1 MELYLNNIEITKKE
15 YIWSCQNY
23 LTAFLLN
30 KFKPFNMPHLE
41 KGNPKLINAWAFY
54 DWANSVYSLVIG
66 TAVFPI
72 YFESITSKNN
82 GMVHF
87 LGTDFHNSSLLS
99 YSLSI
104 SFFIVAFLSPI
115 LSGIA
120 DYTGNKKRFMQF
132 FCYLGSFSV
141 MSLFFFKGEETLWI
155 GVVFTILAS
164 IGFWGSIVFYNSYL
178 PEIAEPKDHDRVSA
192 KGFMFGYTGSV
203 ILLSFNLLMVMKPE
217 LFGITD
223 SSLPARISFLMVGIW
238 WIGFAQVTFYYLTS
252 NIFEKKPEKDYIF
265 KGIKE
270 LGIILI
276 GLQKQSQLKQYLIAF
291 FLYST
296 GVQTIILLAGIY
308 GKKELGIDTGK
319 LITTILLIQIVAI
332 FGAYVFARISEKIGN
347 IKTLKLTI
355 AIWGLICFGA
365 YLLDKNNPYIDLQFY
380 TLGALIGM
388 VLGAIQ
394 SLSRSTY
401 SKLLPDTEDHTTY
414 FSFFDVTE
422 KIAIV
427 VGTFIFGI
435 VGAVTNSMRNS
446 IFILAIFFLLGYI
459 VLSFMKKI
467 EVKETNE

>member
-1 MELYLNNIEITKKE
+1 MSN
-15 YIWSCQNY
+15 
-23 LTAFLLN
+23 
-30 KFKPFNMPHLE
+30 LE

-54 DWANSVYSLVIG
+54 DWANSVYSLVIA

-72 YFESITSKNN
+72 YYESITSKND
-82 GMVHF
+82 GIVSF
-87 LGTDFHNSSLLS
+87 LGIDFHNSTLLS
-99 YSLSI
+99 YSLSL
-104 SFFIVAFLSPI
+104 SFLIVAILSPI

-141 MSLFFFKGEETLWI
+141 MSLFFFKGTETIWI
-155 GVVFTILAS
+155 GIVFSMLAS

-178 PEIAEPKDHDRVSA
+178 PEIAPVEQHDRVSA

-203 ILLSFNLLMVMKPE
+203 LLLAFNLLMIMKPE
-217 LFGITD
+217 LFGIVDET
-223 SSLPARISFLMVGIW
+223 LPARISFLMVGIW
-238 WIGFAQVTFYYLTS
+238 WIGFAQVTFYYLPS
-252 NIFEKKPEKDYIF
+252 NVYHKKPEKDYIF

-270 LGIILI
+270 LKEVLKS
-276 GLQKQSQLKQYLIAF
+276 LKKHSSLKQFLIAF

-308 GKKELGIDTGK
+308 GKQELGIDTNK
-319 LITTILLIQIVAI
+319 LIITILLIQIVAI
-332 FGAYVFARISEKIGN
+332 FGAYLFSRISENIGN
-347 IKTLKLTI
+347 IKALKLTI
-355 AIWGLICFGA
+355 AIWGLICFAA
-365 YLLDKNNPYIDLQFY
+365 YLLDANNKYIDIQFY
-380 TLGALIGM
+380 ALGAVIGM

-427 VGTFIFGI
+427 IGTFIFGF
-435 VGAVTNSMRNS
+435 VGAISDSLKNS

-459 VLSFMKKI
+459 VLSFMKK
-467 EVKETNE
+467 NENISK